1 MTWIVPLRSGLW
13 SLIIVSWIL
22 LSIKA
27 DMALAGQTDNQAL
40 GTGRITLLPEEDILS
55 DIRAKWDE
63 EQRLRD
69 TRINAM
75 FIPVAAWIA
84 SKYIHHVN
92 S

>member
-1 MTWIVPLRSGLW
+1 MTQIVPLRSGLW

-27 DMALAGQTDNQAL
+27 DMVLAGQTENQAL

-55 DIRAKWDE
+55 GMRAKWDE

-69 TRINAM
+69 ARIYVM

-84 SKYIHHVN
+84 SK
-92 S
+92 